1 MDCDSSDR
9 AALLKIKEQLGN
21 PPELSSWLPAT
32 NCCSWDSG
40 IICSETGRVYL
51 VALFSLNVSVPIP
64 SALGDLPLLQTIQL
78 DNMPTM
84 YGPIP
89 SSFAKLSH
97 LELLDITETSISGP
111 IPDFLV
117 KTNLSALS
125 ITNSK
130 LTGPIPQSLS
140 RLPNLRVIDLSSN
153 MLTGSIPPGLLH
165 GSSRF
170 LMLSNNQFTGEIPE
184 DYGNGDI
191 DTIDLSHNQLTG
203 NPSFLFDIAKP
214 TAKID
219 LSWNRLEFDMTKV
232 RFPHHL
238 NYLDLSHNNIK
249 GRVAK
254 SLKDINLRFFNVSYN
269 ALCGEIPTG
278 RYMVYHGADCYT
290 HNKCLCGSPLPP
302 CKNGQ

>member
-21 PPELSSWLPAT
+21 PVELSSWLPAT

-40 IICSETGRVYL
+40 IICSEAGRVYL
-51 VALFSLNVSVPIP
+51 VALFSLNVTVPIP
-64 SALGDLPLLQTIQL
+64 TALGDLPLLHTIQL
-78 DNMPTM
+78 EAMPAM

-89 SSFAKLSH
+89 STFAKLSH
-97 LELLDITETSISGP
+97 LEFLFITGTSISGS

-130 LTGPIPQSLS
+130 LTGQIPQSLS
-140 RLPNLRVIDLSSN
+140 RLPNLRVVDLSGN
-153 MLTGSIPPGLLH
+153 MLTGSIPSGLLH
-165 GSSRF
+165 GSFR
-170 LMLSNNQFTGEIPE
+170 LLILSNNQLTGEIPE
-184 DYGNGDI
+184 EYGNGDVH
-191 DTIDLSHNQLTG
+191 TVDLSHNQLTG
-203 NPSFLFDIAKP
+203 NPSFLFDISEP
-214 TAKID
+214 MAKID
-219 LSWNRLEFDMTKV
+219 LSWNEFEFDMTKI

-238 NYLDLSHNNIK
+238 GYLDLSHNNIK

-269 ALCGEIPTG
+269 ELCGEIPTG
-278 RYMVYHGADCYT
+278 RYTAYHGADCYI

>member
-1 MDCDSSDR
+1 MAPSNQ
-9 AALLKIKEQLGN
+9 LLFLGLWHHMLRHW
-21 PPELSSWLPAT
+21 PCLS
-32 NCCSWDSG
+32 
-40 IICSETGRVYL
+40 
-51 VALFSLNVSVPIP
+51 SLNVKVPIP

-78 DNMPTM
+78 EAMAGM

-89 SSFAKLSH
+89 SSFAKLCH
-97 LELLDITETSISGP
+97 LQFLFISGTSISGS

-130 LTGPIPQSLS
+130 LNGSIPESLS
-140 RLPNLRVIDLSSN
+140 LLPNLRVIDLSGN
-153 MLTGSIPPGLLH
+153 MLTGSIPPGLFH
-165 GSSRF
+165 GGPVQIVAKINLTKILTKCSLERYQMTMAMETLTPLISHTTSS
-170 LMLSNNQFTGEIPE
+170 SVI
-184 DYGNGDI
+184 
-191 DTIDLSHNQLTG
+191 
-203 NPSFLFDIAKP
+203 NPLFLFDIAKP
-214 TAKID
+214 MAKID

-238 NYLDLSHNNIK
+238 NYLDLSHNSIK

-254 SLKDINLRFFNVSYN
+254 SLKDINLKFCNVSYN
-269 ALCGEIPTG
+269 ELCGEIPTG
-278 RYMVYHGADCYT
+278 RYMAYHGADCYV

>member
-9 AALLKIKEQLGN
+9 ASLLKIKEQLGN
-21 PPELSSWLPAT
+21 PDDLLMAPSNQLLFLGLWHHMLRHWPCLS
-32 NCCSWDSG
+32 
-40 IICSETGRVYL
+40 
-51 VALFSLNVSVPIP
+51 SLNVKVPIP

-78 DNMPTM
+78 EAMAGM

-89 SSFAKLSH
+89 SSFAKLCH
-97 LELLDITETSISGP
+97 LQFLFISGTSISGS

-130 LTGPIPQSLS
+130 LNGSIPESLS
-140 RLPNLRVIDLSSN
+140 LLPNLRTLTPLISHTTSS
-153 MLTGSIPPGLLH
+153 SAI
-165 GSSRF
+165 
-170 LMLSNNQFTGEIPE
+170 
-184 DYGNGDI
+184 
-191 DTIDLSHNQLTG
+191 

-214 TAKID
+214 MAKID

-238 NYLDLSHNNIK
+238 NYLDLSHNSIK

-254 SLKDINLRFFNVSYN
+254 SLKDINLKFCNVSYN
-269 ALCGEIPTG
+269 ELCGEIPTG
-278 RYMVYHGADCYT
+278 RYMAYHGADCYV

-302 CKNGQ
+302 CKNGKPNILTPFTIGISLLILPHLFPLDRIASLDQSQNRV